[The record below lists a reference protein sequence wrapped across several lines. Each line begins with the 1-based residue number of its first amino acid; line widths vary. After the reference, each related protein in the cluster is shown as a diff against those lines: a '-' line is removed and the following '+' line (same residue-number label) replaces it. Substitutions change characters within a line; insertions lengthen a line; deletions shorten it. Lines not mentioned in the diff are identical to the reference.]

1 MVLSPWGGTH
11 SGDVEQSLCRNDGN
25 ALISPVSVI
34 EAPLPAPKPG
44 LISLLEGGE
53 DPWIPGVRS
62 PQSLCRNDGNA
73 LISPVSVIEAPL
85 PAPKPGLISLLEGGE
100 DPWIP
105 GVRSPEAVPGDLSPG
120 ELLEG
125 GKEEAGAGRVLSVC
139 VLF

>member
-11 SGDVEQSLCRNDGN
+11 RGDVEQSLCRNDGN

-34 EAPLPAPKPG
+34 EASLPAPKPG

-53 DPWIPGVRS
+53 DPWIP
-62 PQSLCRNDGNA
+62 D
-73 LISPVSVIEAPL
+73 
-85 PAPKPGLISLLEGGE
+85 
-100 DPWIP
+100 
-105 GVRSPEAVPGDLSPG
+105 VRSPEAMPGYLSPG

-139 VLF
+139 VLFWAPCAISGFPLSSSRNWDYRYTGGCAGKWCGRKAVG